1 MDMLKSK
8 EGLVAE
14 IQTLRVKL
22 KNSRDQNSIL
32 SDQLLLLQKECKNLL
47 NSISTYEDSNHKL
60 VVQGTRLNEKNIQL
74 KKKLK
79 QSIAA
84 CSEIKK
90 QAESYISSIQ
100 SRFYEQMSRVNTL
113 VKNKKDTEE
122 NETNYSIN
130 SFPQQNPFVCDSPAI
145 SVSERENDSSIAIH
159 ENEEII
165 LAYTQEIKEK
175 QNEIS
180 ALSRN
185 LEQKT
190 YDIDNFKSNFQGLKE
205 NYEKRI
211 IEKDRIIYN
220 LQQEIKNLNE
230 EIMNYKRTIID
241 GIEYSKL
248 GQSASEKNIQG
259 IRYTNEESHTIIE
272 NLQMK
277 VANQAKKFDN
287 YIRTIANLEKQV
299 QLQMIKYSD
308 LENSYKSISE
318 TLQTIEN
325 EKKELLLLVENSEKR
340 MSELE
345 MLKIQQAKVINEQS
359 AKLSGIRSLNESQG
373 ILPNYKKKIETLEEE
388 NQKLIEKNEYFQK
401 CFNEFKSSN
410 DNEIND
416 QQKEEMLAKI
426 AELEKQLKEKNQK
439 INETNPSDIIKNIS
453 TDEKNLS
460 TSNNIFW
467 KEVHE
472 YLINEFKEESPEVL
486 LEKLKDL
493 NNSIT
498 ILYQIYEDLDEHSH
512 TGGLTELKNI
522 IAESKL
528 IKLFLDEFAI
538 AGKSLGDKLETLSD
552 ILKKIMT
559 NSDYSAESSEIL
571 LEISCNFNIKQ
582 SVERLIKDFSNNN
595 LSLITKIS
603 NSIQKLN
610 LRVGNILEKFKES
623 KQLEDDNEKS
633 FMNQIKDYEITTVN
647 ECSEIDDESGSEDYE
662 FKVEMSAKR
671 IKELT
676 EEIIQLNNLIERKDD
691 AIHSLQMKNS
701 KLSKEK
707 EKKIKECYSLE
718 NRAAELENNIKTNQE
733 MYEIS
738 DKKKT
743 NMITALE
750 NRINSMKKDYES
762 LKNSIVFEKDELFDH
777 IIRIEQESKNQVIW
791 YKSQIEDM
799 KKKIKQ
805 YENTFNSI
813 EEILGNDFNGDYVES
828 IKNISKKKRKGSM
841 SFNIFRKSSTK
852 SERGSKNNTPT
863 SSEVL
868 SPSESTTTDNIK
880 LQQSLEQEKL
890 HNSLNCQQIEAL
902 RENIR
907 HMEFENSKNTDSKIY
922 QNLRTLT
929 IEVIKMLP
937 IM

>member
-1 MDMLKSK
+1 M
-8 EGLVAE
+8 
-14 IQTLRVKL
+14 
-22 KNSRDQNSIL
+22 
-32 SDQLLLLQKECKNLL
+32 
-47 NSISTYEDSNHKL
+47 
-60 VVQGTRLNEKNIQL
+60 
-74 KKKLK
+74 
-79 QSIAA
+79 
-84 CSEIKK
+84 
-90 QAESYISSIQ
+90 
-100 SRFYEQMSRVNTL
+100 
-113 VKNKKDTEE
+113 
-122 NETNYSIN
+122 
-130 SFPQQNPFVCDSPAI
+130 
-145 SVSERENDSSIAIH
+145 
-159 ENEEII
+159 
-165 LAYTQEIKEK
+165 
-175 QNEIS
+175 
-180 ALSRN
+180 
-185 LEQKT
+185 
-190 YDIDNFKSNFQGLKE
+190 
-205 NYEKRI
+205 
-211 IEKDRIIYN
+211 
-220 LQQEIKNLNE
+220 
-230 EIMNYKRTIID
+230 
-241 GIEYSKL
+241 
-248 GQSASEKNIQG
+248 
-259 IRYTNEESHTIIE
+259 
-272 NLQMK
+272 
-277 VANQAKKFDN
+277 
-287 YIRTIANLEKQV
+287 
-299 QLQMIKYSD
+299 
-308 LENSYKSISE
+308 
-318 TLQTIEN
+318 
-325 EKKELLLLVENSEKR
+325 
-340 MSELE
+340 
-345 MLKIQQAKVINEQS
+345 
-359 AKLSGIRSLNESQG
+359 
-373 ILPNYKKKIETLEEE
+373 
-388 NQKLIEKNEYFQK
+388 
-401 CFNEFKSSN
+401 
-410 DNEIND
+410 
-416 QQKEEMLAKI
+416 
-426 AELEKQLKEKNQK
+426 
-439 INETNPSDIIKNIS
+439 
-453 TDEKNLS
+453 
-460 TSNNIFW
+460 
-467 KEVHE
+467 
-472 YLINEFKEESPEVL
+472 

-718 NRAAELENNIKTNQE
+718 NRAAEFENNIKTNQE